1 MLKEYIVTAQGY
13 EKIDEYKQTILLHD
27 TFMAKN
33 ENDAKELF
41 NQKFENDY
49 NIMKIYST
57 QDVTNT

>member
-1 MLKEYIVTAQGY
+1 MLSEYVVTAQGY
-13 EKIDEYKQTILLHD
+13 EKSDEYKQTILLHD

-49 NIMKIYST
+49 KIIKIYST